1 MQKSKQKF
9 SSDLAYYRVWVLYD
23 GNPTR
28 VVTGKLT
35 LMQAKGYVQ
44 QEQRMGNTTLGI
56 ACERTGRLI
65 HF

>member
-1 MQKSKQKF
+1 MLSQKLHEPS
-9 SSDLAYYRVWVLYD
+9 YYRVWVLYN

-28 VVTGKLT
+28 VITGRLT
-35 LMQAKGYVQ
+35 LMQAKGYIQ
-44 QEQRMGNTTLGI
+44 QEQKNNKTELGI